1 MQVLT
6 SIYQISQRSR
16 TQASRDHPEWLS
28 FLVFNCS
35 GGTVQQDSGAWDF
48 CCGIWI
54 GECRRKHW
62 NRLLCRCCI
71 SSQSSSGTQNLGV
84 NKVLQGDPIHFRSR
98 LGMQR
103 RGYYHRIIWGGG
115 GLKTSPDRPA
125 AESEVN
131 TQLEAGCWGLC
142 LVGSWKLAR
151 TEISVAPGKLFPMFD
166 SPHHEIFSSYQIGT
180 VLWVISKNKSPW
192 VLICGTATPSV
203 ILQHAGSDL
212 LCICTKLEL

>member
-35 GGTVQQDSGAWDF
+35 GGAVQQDSGTWDF

-71 SSQSSSGTQNLGV
+71 TSPVALVSTKYYRETPSTSGLDWVCREGGIITESFGEEGASRHLQIDLVLKVKSTLSRLLRALSGWVLKTCKDRDFSCSGKTVPNVWFSSSWNL
-84 NKVLQGDPIHFRSR
+84 FF
-98 LGMQR
+98 
-103 RGYYHRIIWGGG
+103 
-115 GLKTSPDRPA
+115 
-125 AESEVN
+125 
-131 TQLEAGCWGLC
+131 
-142 LVGSWKLAR
+142 
-151 TEISVAPGKLFPMFD
+151 ISN
-166 SPHHEIFSSYQIGT
+166 
-180 VLWVISKNKSPW
+180 WN
-192 VLICGTATPSV
+192 C
-203 ILQHAGSDL
+203 ILRY
-212 LCICTKLEL
+212 